1 MKRLKELRELYAD
14 KKAELKVLHTT
25 LETENRAMT
34 EQEIALVE
42 AIEVA
47 LAAFKKEIGALETM
61 DEENKEEAVR
71 SASIGSVSTSK
82 NESKEIEKNFSM
94 MDHDA

>member
-1 MKRLKELRELYAD
+1 MKRLKELRELHAD

-61 DEENKEEAVR
+61 DEENKRRLYVQHP
-71 SASIGSVSTSK
+71 SVLQVHQKMSLKKSRK
-82 NESKEIEKNFSM
+82 ISQ
-94 MDHDA
+94 